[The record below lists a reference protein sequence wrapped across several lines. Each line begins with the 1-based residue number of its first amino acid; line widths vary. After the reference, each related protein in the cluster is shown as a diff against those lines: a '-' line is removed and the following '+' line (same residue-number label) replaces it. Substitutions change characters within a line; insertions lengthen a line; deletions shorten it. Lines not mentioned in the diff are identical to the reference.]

1 MDGSIDFDCYS
12 LGRGDM
18 ITLIML
24 HQLKSISAKVS
35 ENTFLGMWKKA
46 WPILMFV
53 IIGKKLA
60 NKKKNKCILHERTNA
75 PEQKKWQRW
84 VNIKNG

>member
-1 MDGSIDFDCYS
+1 MLQQAIHGRNWCNKARTSLDMDGSIDFDCYS

-35 ENTFLGMWKKA
+35 ENTFLGM
-46 WPILMFV
+46 
-53 IIGKKLA
+53 
-60 NKKKNKCILHERTNA
+60 
-75 PEQKKWQRW
+75 
-84 VNIKNG
+84 